1 MASTSE
7 SSSIKPFNPSPHGED
22 FKLVETHERFFKS
35 FEADVKP
42 PEDKGNAVWYIQFL
56 YGFSMLLTFNV

>member
-7 SSSIKPFNPSPHGED
+7 SSSIKPFNPSPHDEG

-35 FEADVKP
+35 FEVDVKP
-42 PEDKGNAVWYIQFL
+42 PEDKGNAVWYI
-56 YGFSMLLTFNV
+56 